1 MTQRTFID
9 MQKMT
14 NAVQNYAWGS
24 HDALTRLYG
33 IANPDNQP
41 MAELWMGA
49 HPKSPSRVPGADG
62 ALRSLRFLIDEDQ
75 PKQLGADVASR
86 FGELP
91 FLFKV
96 LCADQP
102 LSIQV
107 HPSKAAAEIGFA
119 KENAAGIPLSAAER
133 NYKDP
138 NHKPELV
145 FALTPFLAM
154 NGFREL
160 TDIVSLLQPIAGAH
174 HDIATFLQQ
183 PDTAHLSTL
192 FASLL
197 TMSGEQKSLALGV
210 LKAAL
215 NNQQGEPWDTVR
227 FIAGFYPDDSGL
239 FSPLL
244 LNVVQLAPGEAMFLY
259 AETPHAYLK
268 GVALEVMANSDNV
281 LRAGLTPKFID
292 VPELLANLQF
302 RPQPAS
308 GLLTQPERRGNELFF
323 PIPVEDFAFSL
334 HDLTAAPQALAQR
347 SAAIVF
353 CVSGEATLEKSG
365 QRLTLKPGESCFIGA
380 FESPVNVSGSGRIA
394 RVYNQLA

>member
-1 MTQRTFID
+1 M

-24 HDALTRLYG
+24 VDALTQHYG
-33 IANPDNQP
+33 IANPSGKP

-49 HPKSPSRVPGADG
+49 HPKSSSQITSANG
-62 ALRSLRFLIDEDQ
+62 ALRSLRDVIDEDQ
-75 PKQLGADVASR
+75 PGQLGAKVAQR

-107 HPSKAAAEIGFA
+107 HPSKSAAEAGFA
-119 KENAAGIPLSAAER
+119 KENAAGIALDAAER

-160 TDIVSLLQPIAGAH
+160 DDIVSLLQPIAGAH

-183 PDTAHLSTL
+183 PDTAHLATL

-197 TMSGEQKSLALGV
+197 AMSGKQKTLALGV

-215 NNQQGEPWDTVR
+215 NNQQGEPWDTLR
-227 FIAGFYPDDSGL
+227 FIAGFYPEDNGL

-244 LNVVQLAPGEAMFLY
+244 LNVVKLAPGEAMFLY
-259 AETPHAYLK
+259 AETPHAYLN

-292 VPELLANLQF
+292 IPELLANLQF

-308 GLLTQPERRGNELFF
+308 GLLTQPEKRGSELFF

-334 HDLTAAPQALAQR
+334 HDLSASAQPLAQN

-353 CVSGEATLEKSG
+353 CVAGEATLEKQG
-365 QRLTLKPGESCFIGA
+365 QQVVLQPGESCFIAA
-380 FESPVNVSGSGRIA
+380 FESPVQVSGTGRVA
-394 RVYNQLA
+394 RVYNILA

>member
-1 MTQRTFID
+1 
-9 MQKMT
+9 MQKLI
-14 NAVQNYAWGS
+14 NSVQNYAWGS
-24 HDALTRLYG
+24 KTALTDLYG
-33 IANPDNQP
+33 IANPNNLP

-49 HPKSPSRVPGADG
+49 HPKSSSKIEDASGQA
-62 ALRSLRFLIDEDQ
+62 RSLRDVIDAD
-75 PKQLGADVASR
+75 KAALLGDKVAQR

-107 HPSKAAAEIGFA
+107 HPNKQASEIGFA
-119 KENAAGIPLSAAER
+119 KENAAGIPLDAAER

-154 NGFREL
+154 NAFREFSE
-160 TDIVSLLQPIAGAH
+160 IISLLQPVAGANNA
-174 HDIATFLQQ
+174 IAHFLEN
-183 PDTAHLSTL
+183 PNAEALSQL

-197 TMSGEQKSLALGV
+197 NMQGEEKSHALAV

-215 NNQQGEPWDTVR
+215 ESQQGEPWETIR
-227 FIAGFYPDDSGL
+227 LIAQFYPDDSGL

-244 LNVVQLAPGEAMFLY
+244 LNVVKLNPGEAMFLF
-259 AETPHAYLK
+259 AETPHAYLQ

-281 LRAGLTPKFID
+281 LRAGLTPKYID
-292 VPELLANLQF
+292 IPELVANVKF
-302 RPQPAS
+302 VAKPAAE
-308 GLLTQPERRGNELFF
+308 LLTQPVKNGAELDF

-334 HDLTAAPQALAQR
+334 HDLSQTETTIAQE
-347 SAAIVF
+347 SAAILF
-353 CVSGEATLEKSG
+353 CVEGEATLHKGE
-365 QRLTLKPGESCFIGA
+365 QRLVLKPGESA
-380 FESPVNVSGSGRIA
+380 FVAANESTVSVSGTGRLA
-394 RVYNQLA
+394 RVFNKL

>member
-1 MTQRTFID
+1 
-9 MQKMT
+9 MQKLI
-14 NAVQNYAWGS
+14 NSVQNYAWGS
-24 HDALTRLYG
+24 KTALTDLYG
-33 IANPDNQP
+33 IANPNNLP

-49 HPKSPSRVPGADG
+49 HPKSSSKIEDASGQA
-62 ALRSLRFLIDEDQ
+62 RSLRDVIDAD
-75 PKQLGADVASR
+75 KAALLGDKVAQR

-107 HPSKAAAEIGFA
+107 HPNKQASEIGFA
-119 KENAAGIPLSAAER
+119 KENAAGIPLDAAER

-154 NGFREL
+154 NAFREFSE
-160 TDIVSLLQPIAGAH
+160 IISLLQPVAGANTA
-174 HDIATFLQQ
+174 IAHFLEN
-183 PDTAHLSTL
+183 PNAEALSQL

-197 TMSGEQKSLALGV
+197 NMQGEEKSHALAV

-215 NNQQGEPWDTVR
+215 ESQQGEPWETIR
-227 FIAGFYPDDSGL
+227 LIAQFYPDDSGL

-244 LNVVQLAPGEAMFLY
+244 LNVVKLNPGEAMFLF
-259 AETPHAYLK
+259 AETPHAYLQ

-281 LRAGLTPKFID
+281 LRAGLTPKYID
-292 VPELLANLQF
+292 IPELVANVKF
-302 RPQPAS
+302 VAKPAAE
-308 GLLTQPERRGNELFF
+308 LLTQPVKNGAELDF

-334 HDLTAAPQALAQR
+334 HDLSQTETTIAQE
-347 SAAIVF
+347 SAAILF
-353 CVSGEATLEKSG
+353 CVEGEATLHKGE
-365 QRLTLKPGESCFIGA
+365 QHLVLKPGESA
-380 FESPVNVSGSGRIA
+380 FVAANESPVSVSGTGRLA
-394 RVYNQLA
+394 RVFNKL

>member
-1 MTQRTFID
+1 

-14 NAVQNYAWGS
+14 NSIQNYAWGS
-24 HDALTRLYG
+24 ADALTQLYG
-33 IANPDNQP
+33 IANPSGKP

-49 HPKSPSRVPGADG
+49 HPKSSSQVTDANGN
-62 ALRSLRFLIDEDQ
+62 LRSLRDVIDENQ
-75 PKQLGADVASR
+75 PEQLGAKVAQR

-107 HPSKAAAEIGFA
+107 HPSKSAAEAGFA
-119 KENAAGIPLSAAER
+119 KENAAGIPLDAAER

-160 TDIVSLLQPIAGAH
+160 DDIVSLLQPISGAH

-183 PDTAHLSTL
+183 PDTAHLAKL

-197 TMSGEQKSLALGV
+197 GMSGQQKTRALGV

-215 NNQQGEPWDTVR
+215 NNQQGEPWDTLR
-227 FIAGFYPDDSGL
+227 FIAGFYPDDNGL

-244 LNVVQLAPGEAMFLY
+244 LNVVKLAPGEAMFLY
-259 AETPHAYLK
+259 AETPHAYLN

-292 VPELLANLQF
+292 IPELLANLQF
-302 RPQPAS
+302 HPQPAS
-308 GLLTQPERRGNELFF
+308 GLLTQPEKRGNELFF

-334 HDLTAAPQALAQR
+334 HDLSSTAQPLAQD

-353 CVSGEATLEKSG
+353 CVAGEATLEKPG
-365 QRLTLKPGESCFIGA
+365 QQVVLQPGESCFIA
-380 FESPVNVSGSGRIA
+380 AAEPLISVSGSGRIA
-394 RVYNQLA
+394 RVYNILA

>member
-1 MTQRTFID
+1 MRRST
-9 MQKMT
+9 
-14 NAVQNYAWGS
+14 AV
-24 HDALTRLYG
+24 D
-33 IANPDNQP
+33 P
-41 MAELWMGA
+41 
-49 HPKSPSRVPGADG
+49 
-62 ALRSLRFLIDEDQ
+62 
-75 PKQLGADVASR
+75 
-86 FGELP
+86 
-91 FLFKV
+91 
-96 LCADQP
+96 
-102 LSIQV
+102 V

-145 FALTPFLAM
+145 FALTPFPAM

-160 TDIVSLLQPIAGAH
+160 ADIVSLLQPIAGAH
-174 HDIATFLQQ
+174 HDIAAFLQQ

-215 NNQQGEPWDTVR
+215 NNQQGEPRDTVR

-308 GLLTQPERRGNELFF
+308 GLLTQPEQRGNALFF

-353 CVSGEATLEKSG
+353 CVAGEATLEKSG

-394 RVYNQLA
+394 GVYNQLA

>member
-1 MTQRTFID
+1 
-9 MQKMT
+9 MQKLI
-14 NAVQNYAWGS
+14 NSVQNYAWGS
-24 HDALTRLYG
+24 KTALTDLYG
-33 IANPDNQP
+33 IANPNNLP

-49 HPKSPSRVPGADG
+49 HPKSSSKIEDASGQA
-62 ALRSLRFLIDEDQ
+62 RSLRDVIDAD
-75 PKQLGADVASR
+75 KAALLGDKVAQR

-107 HPSKAAAEIGFA
+107 HPNKQASEIGFA
-119 KENAAGIPLSAAER
+119 KENAASIPLDAAER

-154 NGFREL
+154 NAFREFSE
-160 TDIVSLLQPIAGAH
+160 IISLLQPVAGANNA
-174 HDIATFLQQ
+174 IAHFLEN
-183 PDTAHLSTL
+183 PNAEALSQL

-197 TMSGEQKSLALGV
+197 NMQGEEKSHALAV

-215 NNQQGEPWDTVR
+215 ESQQGEPWETIR
-227 FIAGFYPDDSGL
+227 LIAQFYPDDSGL

-244 LNVVQLAPGEAMFLY
+244 LNVVKLNPGEAMFLF
-259 AETPHAYLK
+259 AETPHAYLQ

-281 LRAGLTPKFID
+281 LRAGLTPKYID
-292 VPELLANLQF
+292 IPELVANVKF
-302 RPQPAS
+302 VAKPAAE
-308 GLLTQPERRGNELFF
+308 LLTQPVKNGAELDF

-334 HDLTAAPQALAQR
+334 HDLSQTETTIAQE
-347 SAAIVF
+347 SAAILF
-353 CVSGEATLEKSG
+353 CVEGEATLHKGE
-365 QRLTLKPGESCFIGA
+365 QHLVLKPGESA
-380 FESPVNVSGSGRIA
+380 FVAANESPVSVSGTGRLA
-394 RVYNQLA
+394 RVFNKL

>member
-1 MTQRTFID
+1 

-62 ALRSLRFLIDEDQ
+62 ALRSLRELIDEDQ

-160 TDIVSLLQPIAGAH
+160 ADIVSLLQPIAGAH
-174 HDIATFLQQ
+174 HDIAAFLQQ
-183 PDTAHLSTL
+183 PDTAHLATL

-308 GLLTQPERRGNELFF
+308 GLLTQSEQRGNELFF

-353 CVSGEATLEKSG
+353 CVAGEATLEKSG

>member
-1 MTQRTFID
+1 
-9 MQKMT
+9 MQKLI
-14 NAVQNYAWGS
+14 NSVQNYAWGS
-24 HDALTRLYG
+24 KTALTDLYG
-33 IANPDNQP
+33 IANPNNLP

-49 HPKSPSRVPGADG
+49 HPKSSSKIEDASGQA
-62 ALRSLRFLIDEDQ
+62 RSLRDVIDAD
-75 PKQLGADVASR
+75 KAALLGDKVAQR

-107 HPSKAAAEIGFA
+107 HPNKQASEIGFA
-119 KENAAGIPLSAAER
+119 KENAAGIPLDAAER

-154 NGFREL
+154 NAFREFSE
-160 TDIVSLLQPIAGAH
+160 IISLLQPVAGASNA
-174 HDIATFLQQ
+174 IAHFLEN
-183 PDTAHLSTL
+183 PNADALSQL

-197 TMSGEQKSLALGV
+197 NMQGEEKSHALAV

-215 NNQQGEPWDTVR
+215 ESQQGEPWETIR
-227 FIAGFYPDDSGL
+227 LIAQFYPDDSGL

-244 LNVVQLAPGEAMFLY
+244 LNVVKLNPGEAMFLF
-259 AETPHAYLK
+259 AETPHAYLQ

-281 LRAGLTPKFID
+281 LRAGLTPKYID
-292 VPELLANLQF
+292 IPELVANVKF
-302 RPQPAS
+302 VAKPAAE
-308 GLLTQPERRGNELFF
+308 LLTQPVKNGAELDF

-334 HDLTAAPQALAQR
+334 HDLSQTETTIAQE
-347 SAAIVF
+347 SAAILF
-353 CVSGEATLEKSG
+353 CVEGEATLHKGE
-365 QRLTLKPGESCFIGA
+365 QHLVLKPGESA
-380 FESPVNVSGSGRIA
+380 FVAANESPVSISGTGRLA
-394 RVYNQLA
+394 RVFNKL

>member
-1 MTQRTFID
+1 
-9 MQKMT
+9 MQKLI
-14 NAVQNYAWGS
+14 NSVQNYAWGS
-24 HDALTRLYG
+24 KTALTDLYG
-33 IANPDNQP
+33 IANPNNLP

-49 HPKSPSRVPGADG
+49 HPKSSSKIEDASGQA
-62 ALRSLRFLIDEDQ
+62 RSLRDVIDAD
-75 PKQLGADVASR
+75 KAALLGDKVAQR

-107 HPSKAAAEIGFA
+107 HPNKQASEIGFA
-119 KENAAGIPLSAAER
+119 KENAAGIPLDAAER

-154 NGFREL
+154 NAFREFSE
-160 TDIVSLLQPIAGAH
+160 IISLLQPVAGANNA
-174 HDIATFLQQ
+174 IAHFLEN
-183 PDTAHLSTL
+183 PNADALSQL

-197 TMSGEQKSLALGV
+197 NMQGEDKSHALAV

-215 NNQQGEPWDTVR
+215 DSQQGEPWETIR
-227 FIAGFYPDDSGL
+227 LISEFYPDDSGL

-244 LNVVQLAPGEAMFLY
+244 LNVVKLNPGEAMFLF
-259 AETPHAYLK
+259 AETPHAYLQ

-281 LRAGLTPKFID
+281 LRAGLTPKYID
-292 VPELLANLQF
+292 IPELVANVKF
-302 RPQPAS
+302 VAKPAAE
-308 GLLTQPERRGNELFF
+308 LLTQPVKNGAELDF

-334 HDLTAAPQALAQR
+334 HDLSQTETTIAQE
-347 SAAIVF
+347 SAAILF
-353 CVSGEATLEKSG
+353 CVEGEATLHKGE
-365 QRLTLKPGESCFIGA
+365 QHLVLKPGESA
-380 FESPVNVSGSGRIA
+380 FVAANESPVSVSGTGRLA
-394 RVYNQLA
+394 RVFNKL